1 MSSLLYLY
9 WFAIT
14 RQNRDRVPETSQPT
28 EPTHSTDPEDSVQTA
43 PQSTTDTSAVAQSSN
58 ASQDELQP
66 SITAIISQEIFLPNA
81 CPFIINVQPPK
92 DADIR
97 LSDTLQL
104 ACCLG
109 LLQSSIGVDDIPDLG
124 ARTWLKGINDKSEE
138 EERLMALASGV
149 IRVFKNDKSRDSK
162 AVTEVV
168 YLAHVLE
175 RDDFRNLVN
184 EFISGIDDLV
194 LLDVHQLDGLAHLI
208 QGAKKG
214 YLDTDDLVKI
224 LNSLSTRLK
233 DTHQQ
238 STEHVYQLTMA
249 VSRVLDAMVDADVK
263 DVDREKLHQ
272 PLSSYLEELKK
283 SSHAYLVYQAAY
295 AYQALLCVPDNET
308 LVNATIR
315 RTGKVMQGVFGL
327 VSAVK
332 GLDVNGF
339 IEGLGKIQE
348 GANEILQVA
357 KTVYDG
363 AKSLKESGQ
372 GFFECLKEGL
382 CFNQK
387 RAWYTALRGADVLI
401 RDGHFTEFRNLIYE
415 VPCRRDVTFQ
425 WGLCQRLGEIAASPK
440 WDARTRRDAITF
452 LGEIYRNDQDWDNQV
467 IIKQWIV
474 DILLQLTTLAG
485 CDTQCMLQK
494 TMVDTWVG

>member
-1 MSSLLYLY
+1 
-9 WFAIT
+9 
-14 RQNRDRVPETSQPT
+14 
-28 EPTHSTDPEDSVQTA
+28 
-43 PQSTTDTSAVAQSSN
+43 
-58 ASQDELQP
+58 
-66 SITAIISQEIFLPNA
+66 
-81 CPFIINVQPPK
+81 
-92 DADIR
+92 
-97 LSDTLQL
+97 
-104 ACCLG
+104 
-109 LLQSSIGVDDIPDLG
+109 
-124 ARTWLKGINDKSEE
+124 
-138 EERLMALASGV
+138 
-149 IRVFKNDKSRDSK
+149 
-162 AVTEVV
+162 
-168 YLAHVLE
+168 
-175 RDDFRNLVN
+175 
-184 EFISGIDDLV
+184 
-194 LLDVHQLDGLAHLI
+194 
-208 QGAKKG
+208 
-214 YLDTDDLVKI
+214 
-224 LNSLSTRLK
+224 
-233 DTHQQ
+233 
-238 STEHVYQLTMA
+238 MA